1 MDPLFLILRL
11 LHIGGGVLWVGATFF
26 VIRYIE
32 PTAKDLG
39 PAAGP
44 FMNGLT
50 NTRKMSRYFM
60 LTGGL
65 TVIAGTWLFLID
77 AAGDPIGWIT
87 RDTTGMAF
95 GLGGIAAWAAF
106 IMGFVAIKPAIERMG
121 AIGAQMRDAGG
132 PPSAELVG
140 QMEATQARVHTLGQ
154 IDLVLLGISVA
165 AMAVARYL

>member
-11 LHIGGGVLWVGATFF
+11 LHIGGGVLWVGATVF
-26 VIRYIE
+26 VSLYIE

-50 NTRKMSRYFM
+50 NTRKMSRFFM
-60 LTGGL
+60 ITGGSAVL
-65 TVIAGTWLFLID
+65 AGTWLYLLD
-77 AAGDPIGWIT
+77 AGGDPMGFA
-87 RDTTGMAF
+87 RDATGMAF

-106 IMGFVAIKPAIERMG
+106 ILGFLAVKPAVERMG
-121 AIGAQMRDAGG
+121 SIGAQMRDAGG
-132 PPSAELVG
+132 PPSAELIG
-140 QMEATQARVHTLGQ
+140 QMEAAQARVHTLGR

-165 AMAVARYL
+165 LMAVARYL

>member
-11 LHIGGGVLWVGATFF
+11 LHIGGGVLWVGATVF
-26 VIRYIE
+26 VTLYVE

-50 NTRKMSRYFM
+50 NTRKMSRFFM
-60 LTGGL
+60 ITGGSAVL
-65 TVIAGTWLFLID
+65 AGTWLYLID
-77 AAGDPIGWIT
+77 AGGDPIGFM
-87 RDTTGMAF
+87 RDATGMAF
-95 GLGGIAAWAAF
+95 GLGGLAAWAAF
-106 IMGFVAIKPAIERMG
+106 ILGFLAIKPAIERMG

-132 PPSAELVG
+132 PPSAELIG
-140 QMEATQARVHTLGQ
+140 QMQAAQARVHMLGR
-154 IDLVLLGISVA
+154 IDLVLLGIAVV